1 MLKQILLICT
11 IFALAIARE
20 YKIYKD
26 IDCKGNDIKQASS
39 RDVRILV
46 ACKLSSQKS

>member
-1 MLKQILLICT
+1 MLKLIFLICT
-11 IFALAIARE
+11 IFALASARE

-39 RDVRILV
+39 RDVSVLEY
-46 ACKLSSQKS
+46 L